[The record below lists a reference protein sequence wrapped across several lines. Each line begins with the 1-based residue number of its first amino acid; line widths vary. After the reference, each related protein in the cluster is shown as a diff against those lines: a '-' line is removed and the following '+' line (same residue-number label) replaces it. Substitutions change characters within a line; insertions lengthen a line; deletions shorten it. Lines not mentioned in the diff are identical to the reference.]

1 MVKIMS
7 RLHAFVYGQVQGVFF
22 RAFVQQTAIKLKLTG
37 WVKNCDDGSVEVVA
51 DGSKI
56 VLGGLLEAL
65 KKGPVTAKVD
75 HVDVKWEKESGK
87 FSRFEIRY

>member
-1 MVKIMS
+1 MVKIMP

-22 RAFVQQTAIKLKLTG
+22 RAFVENAARKLKLVG
-37 WVKNCDDGSVEVVA
+37 FVRNCDDGSVEVVA

-65 KKGPVTAKVD
+65 RKGPTTAKVD
-75 HVDVKWEKESGK
+75 HVDVKWEKESGE
-87 FSRFEIRY
+87 FSGFEMR